1 MVSQLNT
8 NEECNIVISQFVRD
22 MIVERTQE
30 GKAVARQREGFR
42 DGRPKKY
49 SKAQMDYAM
58 DLLPNYSYS

>member
-1 MVSQLNT
+1 MSFAKF
-8 NEECNIVISQFVRD
+8 ERD
-22 MIVERTQE
+22 MIVERTHG
-30 GKAVARQREGFR
+30 GKVVARQREGFR